1 MMNCVEK
8 WGWLRKVQ
16 KTASPGLA
24 FWIYLNQVS
33 TFGDGFFIKNVE
45 RNVEQDDFAEDV
57 QETVWNM
64 GFVSHHLC
72 FLGWSEASIRTN
84 EHELLSPV
92 DSH

>member
-1 MMNCVEK
+1 M
-8 WGWLRKVQ
+8 
-16 KTASPGLA
+16 
-24 FWIYLNQVS
+24 
-33 TFGDGFFIKNVE
+33 
-45 RNVEQDDFAEDV
+45 EQDDFAEDV

-72 FLGWSEASIRTN
+72 FLGWPEASIRTN